1 MKSDRQSQINQL
13 LGQDKREKVSAGQVV
28 KAMILNGLGFLSAP
42 LYLFG
47 KFFEGKATE
56 HLIGEGVRP
65 EHLNDDRLGRVLDQL
80 YVYGLTRLFLS
91 IALKAAAKEGIT
103 TNTLHLDSS
112 SFHVHGEYQQAKV
125 ELSVVVETASDQK
138 QEQAL
143 ASKPIH
149 ITQGYSRDH
158 RPDLK
163 QFMLDLICS
172 GDADVPLYLRVADGN
187 EADKAVFAEIIQEFQ
202 QQFNCDAL
210 IVADSALYSTENLNS
225 LSKIRWIS
233 RVPLTVTQAKQLVNS
248 LTPDKFINSR
258 LQGYR
263 LAQTNSNFGGIEQR
277 WVIVESVAR
286 QQSDIKQLY
295 TQLDKLESAL
305 EKQLVQL
312 CRQDFQC
319 ESDAIATAQRFSKK
333 LKYHCL
339 EAAEVVQQA
348 HHPKPGR
355 PRKDATPCVNY
366 QIRATLARNQTAIQR
381 AIACSGRFVLATNV
395 TNAVELSPD
404 EILQEYQE
412 QQSLLARISLSQRP
426 LILHFQCVCQIS

>member
-1 MKSDRQSQINQL
+1 MTMLQQNQVQTIDHLGIIAGIVDEIGLVEQINQL

-28 KAMILNGLGFLSAP
+28 KAMILNGLGFVSSP

-56 HLIGEGVRP
+56 HLIGEEVRP

-80 YVYGLTRLFLS
+80 YVFGLTRLFLS
-91 IALKAAAKEGIT
+91 IALKAAAKFGIT

-112 SFHVHGEYQQAKV
+112 SFHVYGEYQQAKV

-172 GDADVPLYLRVADGN
+172 GDGDVPLYLRVADGN

-202 QQFNCDAL
+202 KQFNCDAL
-210 IVADSALYSTENLNS
+210 IVADSALYSAENLKS

-248 LTPDKFINSR
+248 LTPDKFINSK

-263 LAQTNSNFGGIEQR
+263 LAQTNSNFGGTEQR

-295 TQLDKLESAL
+295 TQLDKLESVL

-312 CRQDFQC
+312 RRQDFQC
-319 ESDAIATAQRFSKK
+319 ESDAMQAAQRFSKK

-339 EAAEVVQQA
+339 EAAEVVQQT

-355 PRKDATPCVNY
+355 PRKDANPCVNY
-366 QIRATLARNQTAIQR
+366 QIRATLARNQTAISLGDSLFWSL
-381 AIACSGRFVLATNV
+381 C
-395 TNAVELSPD
+395 LSH
-404 EILQEYQE
+404 QCYQCRRTK
-412 QQSLLARISLSQRP
+412 S
-426 LILHFQCVCQIS
+426 